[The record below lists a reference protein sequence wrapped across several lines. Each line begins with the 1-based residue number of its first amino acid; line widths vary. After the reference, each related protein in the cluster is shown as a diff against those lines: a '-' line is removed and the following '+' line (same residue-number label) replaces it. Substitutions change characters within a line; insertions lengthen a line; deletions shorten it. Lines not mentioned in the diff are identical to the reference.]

1 MPEAEAETTYVD
13 NIFGIV
19 TDQRVVYH
27 PNRGWLTEGREE
39 NAPLSHI
46 ASVEFEMSRNLK
58 SGILL
63 VVIGVLTLIILLG
76 VIFILFGVCLLRG
89 TPTVI
94 VNTTDGKR
102 EVMKGWP
109 WHRGP
114 AEEFVKALQDRIVRG

>member
-1 MPEAEAETTYVD
+1 MSETEAETTYVD

-27 PNRGWLTEGREE
+27 PNRGWLTEGRKEDV
-39 NAPLSHI
+39 PLGSI
-46 ASVEFEMSRNLK
+46 ASVEFEMRRNLK
-58 SGILL
+58 HGILL
-63 VVIGVLTLIILLG
+63 IVTGVLTLIILLG

-94 VNTTDGKR
+94 VNTADGQQ

-109 WHRGP
+109 WHREP
-114 AEEFVKALQDRIVRG
+114 AEEFVKALQAQIVKQ